1 MKAITF
7 NLLAW
12 IMLPIMDGFA
22 KYLSSDLPVLQ
33 ITWAR
38 YFFTV
43 AFTLPIM
50 FFFFRK
56 NLVWTDKP
64 KLQLIRGLILLTAN
78 VCFFY
83 SISIISLAKALT
95 LAFIAPLI
103 VTAFSPIFLGEK
115 VGFRRWSAVIIGF
128 IGSMVVI
135 RPGFVEINL
144 ASLAALGTGVM
155 YGFYLIITRK
165 LSSSD
170 NPLLTLLL
178 TGVVGAIIIS
188 FVMPF
193 VWIKPTLNQW
203 SMMAA
208 IGIFACVG
216 HLFIILSLKY
226 ADASKLA
233 PFSYFEI
240 VTNIIIGYYFFSD
253 FPDKWT
259 FLGLFI
265 IILSGIYISRREN
278 IVKRLKSV
286 SYTHLTLPTKSTV

>member
-12 IMLPIMDGFA
+12 VMLPIMDGFA

-43 AFTLPIM
+43 AFTFPIM
-50 FFFFRK
+50 FFFYRNQLK
-56 NLVWTDKP
+56 WSDKP
-64 KLQLIRGLILLTAN
+64 KLQIIRGLILLIAN
-78 VCFFY
+78 ICFFY
-83 SISIISLAKALT
+83 SISVISLAKALT
-95 LAFIAPLI
+95 LAFVAPLI
-103 VTAFSPIFLGEK
+103 VTAFSPMFLGEK
-115 VGFRRWSAVIIGF
+115 VGFRRWSAVVIGF
-128 IGSMVVI
+128 VGSLVVI

-165 LSSSD
+165 LSTSD

-178 TGVVGAIIIS
+178 TGIVGAVIITC
-188 FVMPF
+188 VMPF
-193 VWIKPTLNQW
+193 VWVTPSLNQW

-208 IGIFACVG
+208 IGVFACIG
-216 HLFIILSLKY
+216 HLFLILSLKY

-240 VTNIIIGYYFFSD
+240 ITNIIIGYYFFSD
-253 FPDKWT
+253 FPDNWT

-265 IILSGIYISRREN
+265 IVLSGIYISRRESS
-278 IVKRLKSV
+278 VKNL
-286 SYTHLTLPTKSTV
+286 

>member
-12 IMLPIMDGFA
+12 VMLPIMDGFA

-43 AFTLPIM
+43 AFTFPIM
-50 FFFFRK
+50 FFFYRNQLK
-56 NLVWTDKP
+56 WSEKP
-64 KLQLIRGLILLTAN
+64 KLQFLRGLILLTAN
-78 VCFFY
+78 ICFFY
-83 SISIISLAKALT
+83 SISVISLAKALT
-95 LAFIAPLI
+95 LAFVAPLI
-103 VTAFSPIFLGEK
+103 VTAFSPIFLSEK
-115 VGFRRWSAVIIGF
+115 VGLRRWLAVIIGF
-128 IGSMVVI
+128 IGSLVVI

-165 LSSSD
+165 LSTSD

-188 FVMPF
+188 IVMPF

-216 HLFIILSLKY
+216 HLFLILSLKY

-240 VTNIIIGYYFFSD
+240 ITNIIIGYYFFSD
-253 FPDKWT
+253 FPDNWT

-265 IILSGIYISRREN
+265 IVISGIYISKREN
-278 IVKRLKSV
+278 LVRKVK
-286 SYTHLTLPTKSTV
+286 

>member
-1 MKAITF
+1 MKAIIF

-12 IMLPIMDGFA
+12 VMLPIMDGFA

-43 AFTLPIM
+43 AFTFPIM
-50 FFFFRK
+50 FFFYRK
-56 NLVWTDKP
+56 QLKWSDKP
-64 KLQLIRGLILLTAN
+64 KLQIIRGLILLIAN
-78 VCFFY
+78 ICFFY
-83 SISIISLAKALT
+83 SISVISLAKALT
-95 LAFIAPLI
+95 LAFVAPLI
-103 VTAFSPIFLGEK
+103 VTTFSPMFLGEK
-115 VGFRRWSAVIIGF
+115 VGFRRWSAVVIGF
-128 IGSMVVI
+128 VGSLVVI

-165 LSSSD
+165 LSTSD

-178 TGVVGAIIIS
+178 TGVVGAVIITC
-188 FVMPF
+188 VMPF
-193 VWIKPTLNQW
+193 VWVKPTLNQW

-208 IGIFACVG
+208 IGVFACIG
-216 HLFIILSLKY
+216 HLFLILSLKY

-240 VTNIIIGYYFFSD
+240 ITNIIIGYYFFND
-253 FPDKWT
+253 FPDNWT

-265 IILSGIYISRREN
+265 IVLSGIYISRRE
-278 IVKRLKSV
+278 
-286 SYTHLTLPTKSTV
+286 STVKNL

>member
-1 MKAITF
+1 MKAISF

-12 IMLPIMDGFA
+12 VMLPIMDGFA

-43 AFTLPIM
+43 AFTFPIM
-50 FFFFRK
+50 FFFYRNQLK
-56 NLVWTDKP
+56 WSDKP
-64 KLQLIRGLILLTAN
+64 KLQIVRGLILLIAN
-78 VCFFY
+78 ICFFY
-83 SISIISLAKALT
+83 AISVISLAKALT
-95 LAFIAPLI
+95 LGYVAPLI
-103 VTAFSPIFLGEK
+103 VTACSPMLLGEK
-115 VGFRRWSAVIIGF
+115 VACRRWSAVVIGF
-128 IGSMVVI
+128 VGSLVVI

-144 ASLAALGTGVM
+144 ASLAALGTGIM

-165 LSSSD
+165 LSTSD

-178 TGVVGAIIIS
+178 TGVVGAVIITC
-188 FVMPF
+188 VMPF
-193 VWIKPTLNQW
+193 VWVKPTINQW

-208 IGIFACVG
+208 IGIFACIG
-216 HLFIILSLKY
+216 HLFLILSLKY

-240 VTNIIIGYYFFSD
+240 ITNIIIGYYFFSD
-253 FPDKWT
+253 FPDNWT

-265 IILSGIYISRREN
+265 IVLSGIYISRRHKLASK
-278 IVKRLKSV
+278 IQ
-286 SYTHLTLPTKSTV
+286 

>member
-1 MKAITF
+1 MKAIIY

-12 IMLPIMDGFA
+12 VMLPIMDGFA

-43 AFTLPIM
+43 VFILPIM
-50 FFFFRK
+50 FFFFK
-56 NLVWTDKP
+56 KYLIWTDKP

-78 VCFFY
+78 ISFFY
-83 SISIISLAKALT
+83 SISVISLPKALT
-95 LAFIAPLI
+95 LAFVAPLV
-103 VTAFSPIFLGEK
+103 VTAFSPFFLGES
-115 VGFRRWSAVIIGF
+115 VGYRRWTAVIIGF
-128 IGSMVVI
+128 IGSLVVI

-144 ASLAALGTGVM
+144 ASLAALGTGIM

-165 LSSSD
+165 LSTSD

-178 TGVVGAIIIS
+178 TGVVGAIIATT
-188 FVMPF
+188 FMPF
-193 VWIKPTLNQW
+193 VWVSPTFNQW
-203 SMMAA
+203 SIMAA
-208 IGIFACVG
+208 IGLFACIG

-240 VTNIIIGYYFFSD
+240 VTNIIIAYYFFGD
-253 FPDKWT
+253 FPDSWT

-265 IILSGIYISRREN
+265 IVFSGIYISRREN
-278 IVKRLKSV
+278 IVKKI
-286 SYTHLTLPTKSTV
+286 KI

>member
-1 MKAITF
+1 MKAIIF

-12 IMLPIMDGFA
+12 VMLPIMDGIA
-22 KYLSSDLPVLQ
+22 KYLSSDIPVLQ

-43 AFTLPIM
+43 FFTLPII
-50 FFFFRK
+50 FFLFKKYF
-56 NLVWTDKP
+56 VWTKKP
-64 KLQLIRGLILLTAN
+64 KLQFLRGLILLIAN
-78 VCFFY
+78 ICFFY
-83 SISIISLAKALT
+83 SISVISLAKALT

-103 VTAFSPIFLGEK
+103 VTAFSPFFLGEK
-115 VGFRRWSAVIIGF
+115 VGYRRWLAVIIGF
-128 IGSMVVI
+128 VGSLVVI
-135 RPGFVEINL
+135 RPGFVEINF
-144 ASLAALGTGVM
+144 ASIAALITGFM

-188 FVMPF
+188 LVMPI
-193 VWIKPTLNQW
+193 VWVQPSLKQW
-203 SMMAA
+203 SLMAA
-208 IGIFACVG
+208 VGIFACIG
-216 HLFIILSLKY
+216 HYFLILSLKY

-240 VTNIIIGYYFFSD
+240 VTNVIIGYYFFGD
-253 FPDKWT
+253 FPDNWT

-265 IILSGIYISRREN
+265 IISAGVYIYRREN
-278 IVKRLKSV
+278 FYRKDF
-286 SYTHLTLPTKSTV
+286 

>member
-1 MKAITF
+1 MKAIIF

-12 IMLPIMDGFA
+12 VMLPIMDGFA
-22 KYLSSDLPVLQ
+22 KYLSAELPVLQ

-43 AFTLPIM
+43 AFTFPIM
-50 FFFFRK
+50 FFFYK
-56 NLVWTDKP
+56 SKLKWSDKP
-64 KLQLIRGLILLTAN
+64 KLQFIRGLILLTAN
-78 VCFFY
+78 ICFFY
-83 SISIISLAKALT
+83 SISVISLAKALT
-95 LAFIAPLI
+95 LAFVAPLI
-103 VTAFSPIFLGEK
+103 VTAFSPIFLGEN
-115 VGFRRWSAVIIGF
+115 VGVKRWSAVIIGF
-128 IGSMVVI
+128 IGSLVVI

-144 ASLAALGTGVM
+144 ASLAALGTGIM

-188 FVMPF
+188 CVMPF
-193 VWIKPTLNQW
+193 VWVKPTVNQW

-208 IGIFACVG
+208 IGVFACIG
-216 HLFIILSLKY
+216 HLFLILSLKY

-240 VTNIIIGYYFFSD
+240 ITNIIIGFYFFNE
-253 FPDKWT
+253 FPDNWT

-278 IVKRLKSV
+278 IIKKI
-286 SYTHLTLPTKSTV
+286 K